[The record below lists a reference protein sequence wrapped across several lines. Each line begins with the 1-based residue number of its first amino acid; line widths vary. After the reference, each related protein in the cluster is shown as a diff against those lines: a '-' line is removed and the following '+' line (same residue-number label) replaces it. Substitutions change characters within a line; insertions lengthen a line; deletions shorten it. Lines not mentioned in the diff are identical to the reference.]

1 MIQHARSS
9 YYYNNE
15 YVFTIKL
22 STVKIKSRSLPIFVV
37 HHKYFFKSLLQNI
50 NHISFFILSLKFVVG
65 VVVVAAA
72 VSCFCY
78 FIVRFSSHSVWGL
91 VLCPG
96 FVILSDL
103 TIISPTKREQVVLL
117 YLYSCT
123 NATSSG

>member
-9 YYYNNE
+9 YYYNNV

-50 NHISFFILSLKFVVG
+50 NHISFFILSLKSVFG

-72 VSCFCY
+72 AVFAILLFVLAPTVYGVWCY
-78 FIVRFSSHSVWGL
+78 VL
-91 VLCPG
+91 VL
-96 FVILSDL
+96 
-103 TIISPTKREQVVLL
+103 
-117 YLYSCT
+117 
-123 NATSSG
+123 